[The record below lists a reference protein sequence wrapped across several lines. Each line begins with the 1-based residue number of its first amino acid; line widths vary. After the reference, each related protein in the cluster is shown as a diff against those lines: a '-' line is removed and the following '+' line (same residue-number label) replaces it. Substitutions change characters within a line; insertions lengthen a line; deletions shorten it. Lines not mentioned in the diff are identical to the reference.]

1 MKLLISLL
9 VALARAAPAP
19 TASAYFAANA
29 TSHLEHTYW
38 PLWSALFLEEGTDA
52 AYPMPAAADV
62 PDLLAPLRGVKGL
75 AVKTD
80 PGTTVSEGQ
89 GYAMLVAG
97 MRNDTASSGYIL
109 LVLQYKDRTC
119 QDAGPSAASSA
130 RVIGR

>member
-9 VALARAAPAP
+9 AAALARAAPAP

-29 TSHLEHTYW
+29 TSHLERTYW

-52 AYPMPAAADV
+52 AYPMPRAADV
-62 PDLLAPLRGVKGL
+62 PDLLGALKGVKGL

-97 MRNDTASSGYIL
+97 MRRRIVARRDCRMYAHSL
-109 LVLQYKDRTC
+109 LART
-119 QDAGPSAASSA
+119 
-130 RVIGR
+130 